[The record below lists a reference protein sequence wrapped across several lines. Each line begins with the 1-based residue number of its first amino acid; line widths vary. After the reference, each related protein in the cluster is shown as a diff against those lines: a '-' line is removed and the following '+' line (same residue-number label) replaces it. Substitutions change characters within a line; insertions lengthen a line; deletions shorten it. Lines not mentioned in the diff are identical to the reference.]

1 MKQLLLLEP
10 LVTCPNSY
18 LLRGIPMRK
27 LPRYTPPIRHDYDTP
42 HYTLYTSYSEV
53 SSYNLSRGIEGA
65 SHEVTGIPH
74 EGYRVYLSEGYG
86 AGCSAGEEVWA
97 QRWQDLLGYSRE
109 DNGRRE
115 AE

>member
-1 MKQLLLLEP
+1 MTMTRP
-10 LVTCPNSY
+10 VTPSTQTT
-18 LLRGIPMRK
+18 LRY
-27 LPRYTPPIRHDYDTP
+27 PR
-42 HYTLYTSYSEV
+42 
-53 SSYNLSRGIEGA
+53 NLSRGIEGT
-65 SHEVTGIPH
+65 SYEVTRIPY

-86 AGCSAGEEVWA
+86 AGCSAGEEVRA